1 MVLQAYACEIW
12 DALIGRPN
20 ELAEHSSR
28 TLVLA
33 RDRHFAFANNLEQIR
48 SRQSAVAQMGTCGTR
63 GPARYAAAPAPGCRE
78 AEQRLLKSL
87 LPNADVFDTA
97 VDLVSP
103 RCQAG
108 SCFGESDLLDMCGP
122 LWTILQY
129 QKTSVVFSDS
139 LVCVCVRRLLQSQ
152 VSIHSIEVNDGNSA
166 ASAVPLVCL
175 PGYGTGGAIFASCW
189 KYMLEACNIW
199 QRWSSRCCCVV
210 LVRLRYYA
218 GIV

>member
-1 MVLQAYACEIW
+1 MVLQAYA
-12 DALIGRPN
+12 AVRYGMHLLAN

-33 RDRHFAFANNLEQIR
+33 HDRHCAFGNNLEHIR

-63 GPARYAAAPAPGCRE
+63 GPARYAAAPAPGCHE

-122 LWTILQY
+122 F
-129 QKTSVVFSDS
+129 FSIFRRRQWC
-139 LVCVCVRRLLQSQ
+139 LVTV
-152 VSIHSIEVNDGNSA
+152 
-166 ASAVPLVCL
+166 
-175 PGYGTGGAIFASCW
+175 
-189 KYMLEACNIW
+189 
-199 QRWSSRCCCVV
+199 
-210 LVRLRYYA
+210 
-218 GIV
+218 